1 MQDEMCQEIGGDK
14 VSGFFFGGVDDLWRM
29 GVNVSV
35 MSLEHSQQWS

>member
-1 MQDEMCQEIGGDK
+1 MCQETGDK